1 MSDIYNKSMDKSYKI
16 QEKNP
21 SMEEVLQSPTFN
33 QEVFVSDSCLERKQI
48 KTKQKQNSFL

>member
-21 SMEEVLQSPTFN
+21 SMEEVVQSPTFN